1 MFFYSWAYQLD
12 ICLLTVFFMFNVQMF
27 NIEKKKN
34 VSADISYK
42 LDFVGLYLDAPLS
55 NIWHDMNFKCD
66 GHVF

>member
-1 MFFYSWAYQLD
+1 M
-12 ICLLTVFFMFNVQMF
+12 LTVFFIFNVQMF
-27 NIEKKKN
+27 NIAKKN

-55 NIWHDMNFKCD
+55 NIWHDMNFKYD